1 MLQTWSGSWLQTYSH
16 WSALTS
22 SQQTTRCSFQRQI
35 IIDVAVDVAVYD
47 ALPEMLLVPVLV
59 PLRVADTR
67 TLDVADVVWL
77 KVADADAVD
86 GKVLVTEET

>member
-1 MLQTWSGSWLQTYSH
+1 M
-16 WSALTS
+16 
-22 SQQTTRCSFQRQI
+22 
-35 IIDVAVDVAVYD
+35 DD

>member
-16 WSALTS
+16 LSALTS